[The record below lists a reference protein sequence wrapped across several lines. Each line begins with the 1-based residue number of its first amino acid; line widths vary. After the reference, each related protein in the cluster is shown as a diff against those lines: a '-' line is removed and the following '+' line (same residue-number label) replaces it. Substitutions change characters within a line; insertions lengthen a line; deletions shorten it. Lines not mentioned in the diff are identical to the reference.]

1 MGYMSTSKAT
11 PSVAV
16 YDTTLRD
23 GNQAVGIGLSLSDK
37 VNIAEKLNAMGFHY
51 IEGGWPN
58 PTNQTD
64 TEFYKIVARKNFTAK
79 IAAFG
84 STRRPNGACE
94 EDIFMK
100 SLISTEAPVATIYGK
115 SWDLHVTEVINTTLD
130 ENLAMI
136 AESVA
141 HLKKYMDEVV
151 YDAEHFFDGY
161 RHNREYAMKTLFA
174 AQQGGAD
181 VLVLC
186 DTNGGT
192 MPNNFLEIY
201 DDVAKQMSTPLGV
214 HMHNDTGC
222 ADANSFL
229 GIARGAVHVQG
240 TVNGLGERCGNANLC
255 TIVPGL
261 QLKRG
266 LQLVS
271 DEQLKMM
278 TQMSIYISEVANISH
293 NIRLPYV
300 GESAFSHKGG
310 AHADGVRKVRRSFEH
325 IDPEQVGNYR
335 RFVVSDQAGSSTILE
350 KLKDIRPDL
359 DKKDP
364 QVKKLLM
371 VIKEKE
377 SNGYHFEAADGSFQL
392 IAREMLGMFE
402 EPFQIIGF
410 RVIEE
415 KRENGEMFSEA
426 TIKVAENTVRVHTA
440 ADGDGPVNALDNA
453 LRKALIEFFPSL
465 KEVKLEDYKVRVLDG
480 REGTGAKVRVL
491 IESSDGSAQRW
502 GTIGV
507 SSNIIEASWIALIDS
522 LNYKLMK
529 DQEQK

>member
-1 MGYMSTSKAT
+1 MSTSKAT
-11 PSVAV
+11 PGVAI

-23 GNQAVGIGLSLSDK
+23 GNQAVGIGLSLTDK
-37 VNIAEKLNAMGFHY
+37 VNIAEKLNEMGFHY

-58 PTNQTD
+58 PTNQID
-64 TEFYKIVARKNFTAK
+64 TEFYRIVAKKNLTSK

-84 STRRPNGACE
+84 STRRPNGKCE
-94 EDIFMK
+94 DDIFMK

-115 SWDLHVTEVINTTLD
+115 SWDLHVTKVINTTLE

-136 AESVA
+136 GESVA
-141 HLKKYMDEVV
+141 HLKKHMDEVV

-192 MPNNFLEIY
+192 MPSDFLQIY
-201 DDVAKQMSTPLGV
+201 RDVAKQMSTPLGV

-229 GIARGAVHVQG
+229 GVAEGATHVQG

-261 QLKRG
+261 QIKRG

-271 DEQLKMM
+271 QEQLKMM
-278 TQMSIYISEVANISH
+278 TQMSIYISEIANISH
-293 NIRLPYV
+293 NIRHPYV
-300 GESAFSHKGG
+300 GESAFSHKAG

-325 IDPEQVGNYR
+325 ISPDLVGNYR
-335 RFVVSDQAGSSTILE
+335 RFVVSDQAGSSIILE

-371 VIKEKE
+371 AIKEKE
-377 SNGYHFEAADGSFQL
+377 SNGYHFEAADGSFKL

-402 EPFQIIGF
+402 EPFKIIGF

-415 KRENGEMFSEA
+415 KRENGEMYSEA
-426 TIKVAENTVRVHTA
+426 TIKVDENTVRVHTA
-440 ADGDGPVNALDNA
+440 SEGEGPVNALDNA
-453 LRKALIEFFPSL
+453 LRKA
-465 KEVKLEDYKVRVLDG
+465 
-480 REGTGAKVRVL
+480 
-491 IESSDGSAQRW
+491 
-502 GTIGV
+502 
-507 SSNIIEASWIALIDS
+507 
-522 LNYKLMK
+522 
-529 DQEQK
+529 